1 VTAPP
6 AGRTGAGA
14 GQAATGQAATGRAA
28 TGQARSVGRS
38 VPARVLAGS
47 AVVGSAVVGRV
58 RAAGR
63 RLRRRWR
70 SSLQLR
76 VAATTLLVSGAVVL
90 MVGVALL
97 HQVARGVLDNKLRAA
112 QAETSGGLSFARSQL
127 SQLSPSDQES
137 LGVEARRVIDTLD
150 TQSDTQGGGAGLF
163 EVAILDPDSP
173 SPTTYSKGPA
183 LVPASVPEAVQQRVR
198 RDDLT
203 WAYSRLVLADKSEVK
218 GLVFGGPVHVGTRV
232 LQLYY
237 LFPLSSEDYTIAL
250 IQRIVLFAGLGLVL
264 LFALIAVLVT
274 RQVVGPVR
282 MAARTAQRLAAGRL
296 EERMPEHG
304 DDELAKLAGSFNEM
318 ADSLQ
323 EKITKLEEMSRL
335 QRRFTSDVSHEL
347 RTPLATI
354 RMAADVLHDARP
366 GFPPEVARSV
376 ELLQAELDRF
386 ESLLADL
393 LEISRYDAG
402 VAALEAEPTDLRS
415 VVHRVVAASQ
425 PLATRAGSELVL
437 QLPDEPV
444 VAEVDPRRVE
454 RILRNLVGNAVEHG
468 GGGPVEIR
476 LAGNEQAVAVTVRDR
491 GVGLRPGE
499 AALVFNRFWRADP
512 ARTRG
517 TGGTGLG
524 LAISLEDARLHG
536 GWLHPW
542 GRPGMG
548 AQFRLTLPLH
558 PGGRLTRSPL
568 PVVPPDAGPANGPP
582 TTTAPLAEPSR
593 AGAPSTGTHL
603 AGRAPN
609 GMTPDGMTPDGTAPA
624 GMTSGGRAP
633 GPGPSRRAEPH
644 GARSGEEVGT
654 S

>member
-1 VTAPP
+1 M
-6 AGRTGAGA
+6 
-14 GQAATGQAATGRAA
+14 
-28 TGQARSVGRS
+28 
-38 VPARVLAGS
+38 GS
-47 AVVGSAVVGRV
+47 TWMGWVW
-58 RAAGR
+58 AAGR
-63 RLRRRWR
+63 RLRHRWR

-97 HQVARGVLDNKLRAA
+97 HQIARGVLDNKLRAA
-112 QAETSGGLSFARSQL
+112 QAEIGGGLAFARSQL
-127 SQLSPSDQES
+127 GQLSPSDQEA
-137 LGVEARRVIDTLD
+137 LGIEARRVIDTLD
-150 TQSDTQGGGAGLF
+150 TQSDAQGGSAGLF

-173 SPTTYSKGPA
+173 SPTTYYSKGPA
-183 LVPASVPEAVQQRVR
+183 LVPDSVPEAVQQRVR
-198 RDDLT
+198 ADGLT
-203 WAYSRLVLADKSEVK
+203 WAYSRLVLADKTAVK
-218 GLVFGGPVHVGTRV
+218 GLVFGGPVHVGPRV

-237 LFPLSSEDYTIAL
+237 LFPLSNEDYTIAL
-250 IQRIVLFAGLGLVL
+250 IQRIVLLAGLGLVL
-264 LFALIAVLVT
+264 LVPLIAVLVT
-274 RQVVGPVR
+274 QQVVGPVR

-296 EERMPEHG
+296 EERMPAHR
-304 DDELAKLAGSFNEM
+304 DDELAKLAGSFNDM

-366 GFPPEVARSV
+366 DFPPEVARSV
-376 ELLQAELDRF
+376 ELLHAELGRF

-402 VAALEAEPTDLRS
+402 VAALEAEPIDLRS
-415 VVHRVVAASQ
+415 VVHRVADASQ
-425 PLATRAGSELVL
+425 PLATRTGSELAL
-437 QLPDEPV
+437 QLPGGPV
-444 VAEVDPRRVE
+444 VADVDPRRVE
-454 RILRNLVGNAVEHG
+454 RILRNLVGNAIEHG
-468 GGGPVEIR
+468 EGGPVEIR
-476 LAGNEQAVAVTVRDR
+476 LAGNEEAVAVTVRDH
-491 GVGLRPGE
+491 GIGLRPGE

-558 PGGRLTRSPL
+558 PGDRLTRSPL
-568 PVVPPDAGPANGPP
+568 PVVPADACPATGRPAAPAMGPSP
-582 TTTAPLAEPSR
+582 
-593 AGAPSTGTHL
+593 GAPSPAEELHSGTPPD
-603 AGRAPN
+603 GRAA
-609 GMTPDGMTPDGTAPA
+609 D
-624 GMTSGGRAP
+624 GRAA
-633 GPGPSRRAEPH
+633 GLGSSRRVEPRE
-644 GARSGEEVGT
+644 ARTGGEVGAP
-654 S
+654 

>member
-1 VTAPP
+1 
-6 AGRTGAGA
+6 
-14 GQAATGQAATGRAA
+14 
-28 TGQARSVGRS
+28 
-38 VPARVLAGS
+38 LAGS
-47 AVVGSAVVGRV
+47 VWVGRV

-63 RLRRRWR
+63 RLRHRWR

-76 VAATTLLVSGAVVL
+76 VAASTLLVSGAVVL

-112 QAETSGGLSFARSQL
+112 EAEISGGLAFARSQL
-127 SQLSPSDQES
+127 GQLSPSDQEA
-137 LGVEARRVIDTLD
+137 LGIEARRVIDTLD
-150 TQSDTQGGGAGLF
+150 TQSDTQGGGAGLY

-173 SPTTYSKGPA
+173 SPTTYYSKGPA
-183 LVPASVPEAVQQRVR
+183 LVPDSVPEAVQQRVR
-198 RDDLT
+198 GDGLT
-203 WAYSRLVLADKSEVK
+203 WAYSRLVLADKTTVK
-218 GLVFGGPVHVGTRV
+218 GLVFGGPVHVGPRV

-237 LFPLSSEDYTIAL
+237 LFPLTNEDYTIAL

-264 LFALIAVLVT
+264 LVALTAVLVT

-296 EERMPEHG
+296 EERMPVHG
-304 DDELAKLAGSFNEM
+304 DDELAMLAGSFNEM

-323 EKITKLEEMSRL
+323 EKITRLEEMSRL

-366 GFPPEVARSV
+366 DFPAEVARSV

-415 VVHRVVAASQ
+415 VIHRVADASQ
-425 PLATRAGSELVL
+425 PLAERTGSELVL

-454 RILRNLVGNAVEHG
+454 RILRNLVGNAIEHG
-468 GGGPVEIR
+468 EGGAVEIR
-476 LAGNEQAVAVTVRDR
+476 LAGNQQAVAVTVRDH

-542 GRPGMG
+542 GRSGTG

-558 PGGRLTRSPL
+558 PGDRLTRSPL
-568 PVVPPDAGPANGPP
+568 PVVPPDAGPA
-582 TTTAPLAEPSR
+582 
-593 AGAPSTGTHL
+593 TG
-603 AGRAPN
+603 RP
-609 GMTPDGMTPDGTAPA
+609 TAPA
-624 GMTSGGRAP
+624 VGPSHVEASRTGASPDGRTP
-633 GPGPSRRAEPH
+633 GRGLSRRAEPRE
-644 GARSGEEVGT
+644 APAWEEVGNP
-654 S
+654 